1 MFQFEDK
8 PERDRVLVTQ
18 PWHFNGVLLALQPYD
33 GIKKPESIVFD
44 TCPFWVRIFDLPPIM
59 MTEKIGAAVGSVIGP
74 VLEVDHQW
82 GSFIRIRVLVDVT
95 KPLVDNSVVS
105 SPYGD
110 RDVEFRYEDMP
121 DICLVCRQFDHLSE
135 NECPTA
141 IEMRL
146 NHGVVI
152 KKCSIRIKAESPRF
166 KNKRLDGNDGSFRL
180 GGSGSRRQP
189 PLSARS
195 GTVRQSMGGGRGGR
209 VAQISS
215 SVGDSRRH
223 IRQHVDNL
231 IVRGKQVAQALGSEA
246 VSCEVLSRFPRR
258 VVEQNSGREKSGE
271 AVERIV
277 EAAAN
282 FAKEVDE
289 LYGDLG
295 LPDSQGVRRGDA
307 VGEDC
312 DREHVVSKN
321 RGVGKEPIYAAVSTT
336 NSSCGN
342 HDFRLD
348 SRMGEHVVANF
359 GLVSN
364 RYARLGKA
372 KRRCG
377 WMPVRAGFNGLSG
390 RLGGWIQ

>member
-1 MFQFEDK
+1 MASTLSNLCSQLSLQEGEQPRVVIAGDLLEEGDGAQLPYFLIGKLFTKRRANLEGMRTTLFNAWKLEMGLVIKEVGAKLYMFQFEDK

-18 PWHFNGVLLALQPYD
+18 PWHFNRVLLALQPYD
-33 GIKKPESIVFD
+33 GIEKPESIVFD

-82 GSFIRIRVLVDVT
+82 GSFIRIRVMVDVT

-105 SPYGD
+105 FPYGD

-121 DICLVCRQFDHLSE
+121 DICLVCRQFYHLSE

-152 KKCSIRIKAESPRF
+152 KKYSIQIKAESPRF
-166 KNKRLDGNDGSFRL
+166 KTKRLDGNDGSFRL
-180 GGSGSRRQP
+180 GGSGSQKQP

-195 GTVRQSMGGGRGGR
+195 GM
-209 VAQISS
+209 
-215 SVGDSRRH
+215 
-223 IRQHVDNL
+223 
-231 IVRGKQVAQALGSEA
+231 
-246 VSCEVLSRFPRR
+246 

-277 EAAAN
+277 EAVAN

-295 LPDSQGVRRGDA
+295 LPNSQGVRRGEA
-307 VGEDC
+307 IGEDR
-312 DREHVVSKN
+312 DREHVKY
-321 RGVGKEPIYAAVSTT
+321 I
-336 NSSCGN
+336 
-342 HDFRLD
+342 
-348 SRMGEHVVANF
+348 
-359 GLVSN
+359 
-364 RYARLGKA
+364 RLGKA

-377 WMPVRAGFNGLSG
+377 WMRVQAGFNGLSG